1 MHLQEARE
9 GRLPWRCQFQ
19 SARPALRRRVRRGA
33 RSRATPARAPRAGG
47 AGEATGSAGEG
58 PSMGSGF
65 RQGVVNRQSARSQPA
80 NLRPCYSR
88 CSYTASWATLSHGPR
103 PASSSRNQC
112 PWLNRCLA
120 RFLLGGTGFHLGPC
134 PVSSSEPPD
143 CLHCRDPKRRLRS
156 CAGIKCAPAAKFRKK
171 SLSGV
176 GAGKLSQ

>member
-1 MHLQEARE
+1 
-9 GRLPWRCQFQ
+9 LPWRCQFQ
-19 SARPALRRRVRRGA
+19 SAGPALRRRVRRGA
-33 RSRATPARAPRAGG
+33 CSRATTARAPRAGG

-65 RQGVVNRQSARSQPA
+65 RQGVVNRQSTRSQPA

-103 PASSSRNQC
+103 PASSSRNEC

-143 CLHCRDPKRRLRS
+143 CLRCRDPKRRLRS